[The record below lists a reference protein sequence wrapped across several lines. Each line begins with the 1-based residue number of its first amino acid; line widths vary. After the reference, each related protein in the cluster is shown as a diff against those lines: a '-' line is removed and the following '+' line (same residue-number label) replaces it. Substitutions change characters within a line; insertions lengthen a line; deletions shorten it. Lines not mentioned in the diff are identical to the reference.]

1 MWITRL
7 GTIPLYIA
15 KISFLKKITF
25 TRLMQVSGEKA
36 QIHFLFSHNKSH
48 TFHSLQGQRVNLFQ
62 IQSKSITN
70 KGITINVEYG
80 ISFLS
85 GRVESKPI
93 I

>member
-15 KISFLKKITF
+15 TISFLKKITF

-48 TFHSLQGQRVNLFQ
+48 TFHSLQGQLVNLFQ
-62 IQSKSITN
+62 IKSKSITN
-70 KGITINVEYG
+70 KGITINVEYR